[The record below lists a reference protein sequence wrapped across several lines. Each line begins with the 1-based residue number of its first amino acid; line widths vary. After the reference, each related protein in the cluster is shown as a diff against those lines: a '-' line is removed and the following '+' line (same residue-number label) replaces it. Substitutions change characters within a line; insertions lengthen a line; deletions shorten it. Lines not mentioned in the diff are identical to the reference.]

1 MHGSDASSSSSEE
14 SLASTSLRPSGGGAS
29 KSRWSGR
36 ISFTG
41 SRSSSSGD
49 DDDGIFRMPVSGGVS
64 GTGGLRL
71 GGQTSVQKAT
81 DRGISVDDGEEMGE
95 NGKSDASWGG
105 GGGGQSEM
113 IAQMYGVLGELL
125 AGIEAKTAHI
135 RESQAGKGGTVES
148 ISDPGV
154 VGVGDG
160 DDVQSHDEDEA
171 MSAVLH
177 TAGDWSGEGGS
188 RDQSLVGSSDKHQS
202 GPEQGLSREVEN
214 NRVSDHDPSRCHLMA
229 IDDAREKPENVEI
242 DRADEAPWD
251 HLQAENGGCG
261 SFPQERISDS
271 AAATNAGDDGGSPG
285 EGGHR
290 FVAFG
295 WNESGGIGPAV
306 EPTADDLK
314 PAVKSSVSHPN
325 PALAPAPASADH
337 DLSGGH
343 AFVPFGWTHSGAIG
357 PVSSSVG
364 TSESSK
370 PHVPSR
376 ENSTQEYISTPKS
389 VDDDGPPPPPHADG
403 TRLALSPRTPGHS
416 ASGEAGRGAHVGE
429 DRDKG
434 AHVGSEGAAK
444 MADEGGVAHVTKA
457 GVDAVVHGAEA
468 SAELAGA
475 STTTGLDGM
484 DEEEDTAGGGL
495 HGGTAAKVSP
505 PNSGPSSLG
514 RAATW
519 TATGVDV
526 TSSPISGRAGM
537 VLATARMGSF
547 GSHTGGGEGIGAA
560 GGGFSPGSFRGSFH
574 GSFRGTPMS
583 GGDAESEIA
592 WGYAQSIMCVLPKD
606 MASVLLSS
614 KGSRPSDMSKASFDL
629 ALEVVA
635 AELRDQVMT
644 RLHRTSFPD
653 VIRVHWSS
661 LSGIISVNLCL
672 FIHST
677 PLCKDIPSRQL
688 RSSSK
693 KPT

>member
-49 DDDGIFRMPVSGGVS
+49 DDDGIFRMPLSGGVS
-64 GTGGLRL
+64 GAGGLRI
-71 GGQTSVQKAT
+71 GGQTSVQNAT
-81 DRGISVDDGEEMGE
+81 DRGISEDDGEEMGG

-125 AGIEAKTAHI
+125 AGIEAKTAQI
-135 RESQAGKGGTVES
+135 RESQAGKGGTVEG
-148 ISDPGV
+148 IADPGV
-154 VGVGDG
+154 VGGGDG
-160 DDVQSHDEDEA
+160 DDVQSHGEDEA

-188 RDQSLVGSSDKHQS
+188 RDQSLVGSSDKNQS
-202 GPEQGLSREVEN
+202 GPEQGPSQELEN
-214 NRVSDHDPSRCHLMA
+214 NRVSDHDPSRCNLMMA
-229 IDDAREKPENVEI
+229 VDNAREKPEKVEI
-242 DRADEAPWD
+242 DRADEAPLE
-251 HLQAENGGCG
+251 HLQAENDGCG
-261 SFPQERISDS
+261 SFLQERISDS
-271 AAATNAGDDGGSPG
+271 AAATNAGDNGGSPG
-285 EGGHR
+285 EGGYR

-295 WNESGGIGPAV
+295 WNESGGIGPVV

-314 PAVKSSVSHPN
+314 PAVKSSASHPN
-325 PALAPAPASADH
+325 PALAPAPASADP

-376 ENSTQEYISTPKS
+376 ENSTQEHVSTPKS
-389 VDDDGPPPPPHADG
+389 VDVDAPPPPPPHADG

-416 ASGEAGRGAHVGE
+416 ASGEARRGAHVGE

-444 MADEGGVAHVTKA
+444 MAEEGGVAHVTKEGVDAAVHVTKA
-457 GVDAVVHGAEA
+457 GVDAAVHGAEA

-484 DEEEDTAGGGL
+484 DGEEDTAGSGL
-495 HGGTAAKVSP
+495 HGGTAAKLSP
-505 PNSGPSSLG
+505 PSSGPSSLG

-519 TATGVDV
+519 TAAGVDV

-537 VLATARMGSF
+537 LLAIARRGSF

-644 RLHRTSFPD
+644 RLHPD
-653 VIRVHWSS
+653 
-661 LSGIISVNLCL
+661 LISRCN
-672 FIHST
+672 
-677 PLCKDIPSRQL
+677 
-688 RSSSK
+688 
-693 KPT
+693 